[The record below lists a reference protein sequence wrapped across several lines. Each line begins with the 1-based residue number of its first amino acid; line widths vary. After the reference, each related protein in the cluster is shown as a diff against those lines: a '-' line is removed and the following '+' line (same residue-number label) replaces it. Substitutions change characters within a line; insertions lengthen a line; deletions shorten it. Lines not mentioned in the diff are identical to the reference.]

1 MRYLWDSVDRGLFL
15 PASSDLA
22 LTAYSDADL
31 GGYLNTRCS
40 TSGYCVFLGASLVSW
55 SSKWQATPSRSSVD
69 AEYRAVAN
77 AIVKTT

>member
-1 MRYLWDSVDRGLFL
+1 MPDPRTHHLASLQRIMRYLWDSVDRGLFL

-55 SSKWQATPSRSSVD
+55 SSK
-69 AEYRAVAN
+69 
-77 AIVKTT
+77 